1 MAAVGEGEEELE
13 EEEEASIGVHGNQKV
28 RKDKTKSGAPNKMD
42 LRRTRNMLRKS
53 ERGREKEK
61 ERNRFKVGELAKT
74 KRHQIQN
81 KGKKKKMRGGRRGG
95 GRRRRRRRR
104 GKRRKRKR

>member
-13 EEEEASIGVHGNQKV
+13 EEEEASIGAHGNQKV

-81 KGKKKKMRGGRRGG
+81 KGKKKKMRGGRRRRRGG
-95 GRRRRRRRR
+95 GRRRR